1 MKEFLPLIDLL
12 IILLTL
18 FAGPYRVAAYK
29 FRSFGGIGQGL
40 VTWIGIGLVFPA
52 FVWASKPEESWWL
65 AWAAL
70 AIWGYAQMMAK
81 WCSTAP
87 PLDPA
92 LPHCW
97 LGKAELFFAF
107 PLIWV
112 AGVLSGSGGA
122 AFFLAGYAC
131 STAQWLLHRL
141 RRRLEAWT
149 PRDTERLMAPAC
161 TTAAGVAKASPICG
175 RFALRY
181 GLLLASAIGRAL
193 RFLWRRFVARPT
205 PQPAPGQ
212 GYYAPPRPGVV
223 RGFTRYLI
231 SHMIFSI
238 ITGVIG
244 FNIIGIPFAIMLW
257 FMGWKVGLPVHVKEQ
272 ARSYIARA
280 KEAISDEKDEVME
293 KLRVRREA
301 MEETLRQQ
309 KQRFAERFSRGRPR
323 PQPDDFAR

>member
-12 IILLTL
+12 IIVLTL

-29 FRSFGGIGQGL
+29 FRSFGGIGRGL

-87 PLDPA
+87 PLDPP

-97 LGKAELFFAF
+97 LGKAELFLAL

-112 AGVLSGSGGA
+112 AGVLCGSGGA
-122 AFFLAGYAC
+122 VFFLAGYAC
-131 STAQWLLHRL
+131 STAQSLLHRL

-149 PRDTERLMAPAC
+149 PRDTERLLAPAR
-161 TTAAGVAKASPICG
+161 TTAAGVAWASPICG
-175 RFALRY
+175 RFLLRY
-181 GLLLASAIGRAL
+181 ALLLATAIGNAL
-193 RFLWRRFVARPT
+193 RWFWRRFVARPA
-205 PQPAPGQ
+205 PQPAPAQ
-212 GYYAPPRPGVV
+212 GYYAPPRPGIV
-223 RGFTRYLI
+223 RGFTRMFINHLI
-231 SHMIFSI
+231 IST

-244 FNIIGIPFAIMLW
+244 INVLAIPFAIILW
-257 FMGWKVGLPVHVKEQ
+257 SMGWRVGLPVHVKEQ

-293 KLRVRREA
+293 KLRLKREA
-301 MEETLRQQ
+301 MEERLRQER
-309 KQRFAERFSRGRPR
+309 QRFAERFSRVRQR
-323 PQPDDFAR
+323 PQPDDFIR